1 MRRTSP
7 LQAGW
12 CRRTSFLSCLRAGKW
27 NWHNLQQQWPGMK
40 SLHSWLLTFKS
51 IYPDVRGMFTHS
63 DLAPRRVLCVARTSA
78 LSLPRSST
86 SLLFCSLR
94 LSPLL
99 QPVMCLAAL
108 IWSISTLRCAFR
120 VGFLLSRALAASRFP
135 SGSAC
140 VLVISTS
147 VAYSAGREATSAPL
161 ALTCQPTN
169 CKWTLSKLR
178 VTVAHAQK
186 HTRSL
191 CSFIWERDL
200 SFVGGLQVLLAPP
213 SPFQP
218 AEVHHRLLSRI

>member
-1 MRRTSP
+1 
-7 LQAGW
+7 
-12 CRRTSFLSCLRAGKW
+12 
-27 NWHNLQQQWPGMK
+27 MK

-63 DLAPRRVLCVARTSA
+63 DLAPSRALCVALMST

-108 IWSISTLRCAFR
+108 IWSISALRCTFR
-120 VGFLLSRALAASRFP
+120 VGFSLSRAFAASPLP
-135 SGSAC
+135 SVFYRKC
-140 VLVISTS
+140 VLVISRS
-147 VAYSAGREATSAPL
+147 VAFSAGQEATSVPL
-161 ALTCQPTN
+161 VLTCHPTD
-169 CKWTLSKLR
+169 CKWTLSKLC
-178 VTVAHAQK
+178 VTGARAQK

-200 SFVGGLQVLLAPP
+200 SFVGGL
-213 SPFQP
+213 
-218 AEVHHRLLSRI
+218 